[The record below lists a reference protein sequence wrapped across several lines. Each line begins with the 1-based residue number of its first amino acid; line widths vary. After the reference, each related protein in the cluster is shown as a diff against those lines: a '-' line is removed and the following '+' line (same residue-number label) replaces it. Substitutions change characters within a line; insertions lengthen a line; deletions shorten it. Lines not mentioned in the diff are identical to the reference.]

1 MHLLSIQDSIIVLTR
16 ESSWSCWGGKKPQLS
31 YFPNIGHP
39 IKKKSFLMLNSCRRE
54 KKNTAGNPIRP
65 FGWEE
70 KLKQKHSW
78 LTSTISTFLWQ
89 HVGERSKQL
98 FLASKLQII
107 HYCIFWSTTHTHTHT
122 FQDNS
127 GTDKVTKD
135 FWTQVNLYCEFLGV
149 FFFAHHY
156 KAK

>member
-107 HYCIFWSTTHTHTHT
+107 HYCIFWSTTHTHTHSKITAAQTKWQRT
-122 FQDNS
+122 FEHRLTCTAS
-127 GTDKVTKD
+127 
-135 FWTQVNLYCEFLGV
+135 FWEF